1 LCARNFVINKLFKL
15 RWRLLLSQ
23 IFLPR
28 LGQVVDAIVGDAWW
42 FERDEL
48 RKKFD

>member
-1 LCARNFVINKLFKL
+1 
-15 RWRLLLSQ
+15 LLLSQ

-28 LGQVVDAIVGDAWW
+28 LSQVVDAIVGDAWW